1 MEVYFIIF
9 IVLFAVAI
17 FGNAVVCCCCKKS
30 AIKSESKLIERFF
43 VVKEEIRTPRDRII
57 VCNYPKVV
65 IYYTNEVSTPLL
77 NKNLPK
83 NTINYTSERRD
94 RLSANSQCSRI

>member
-1 MEVYFIIF
+1 M
-9 IVLFAVAI
+9 AI
-17 FGNAVVCCCCKKS
+17 FGNAVVCWCCKKS

-57 VCNYPKVV
+57 TS